1 MAENP
6 DETQV
11 AKPAEGDERRPEDQ
25 PGGEQPDGGI
35 DPVTASPQEYPGKPG
50 T

>member
-1 MAENP
+1 VADDVNDQEPAEP
-6 DETQV
+6 DESRPDD
-11 AKPAEGDERRPEDQ
+11 ASGDDRS
-25 PGGEQPDGGI
+25 DGGI